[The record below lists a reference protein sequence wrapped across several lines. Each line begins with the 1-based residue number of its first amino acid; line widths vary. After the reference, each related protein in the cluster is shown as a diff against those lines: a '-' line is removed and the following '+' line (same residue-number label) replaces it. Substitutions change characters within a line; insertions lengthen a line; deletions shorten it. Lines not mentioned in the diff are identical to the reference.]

1 MASQWQNFLANL
13 GAWQGSFTGIS
24 PTGTELKTTLSLLS
38 LEAGEQNAEG
48 AISMVRFRLQRFEGG
63 DRSAPPS
70 SDLSQEYRSLGR
82 QVVFFDTGTFCKGSL
97 QLAPGTVFG
106 GEFGFVHGDRRHRLV
121 LLYTEAGD
129 ADQLVLIREYRVGS
143 GAQEC
148 PPLTPEQLQGSWQGS
163 RATIAADWPEPDRS
177 EARVSFSAAEMAELQ
192 WLADG
197 GYCRW
202 PQQVSHREAFSVEA
216 GWLTAPDRLERLI
229 RCYDGS
235 GAWVSATHEVLE
247 R

>member
-1 MASQWQNFLANL
+1 MASQWQNFLHNL

-24 PTGTELKTTLSLLS
+24 PSGAVLKDTPSLLS
-38 LEAGEQNAEG
+38 LEAGEQSGEG

-82 QVVFFDTGTFCKGSL
+82 HVVFFDTGTFCKGSL

-121 LLYTEAGD
+121 LLYSEAGR
-129 ADQLVLIREYRVGS
+129 ADQLVLIREFRVGS
-143 GAQEC
+143 TASEY
-148 PPLTPEQLQGSWQGS
+148 PPLTPEQLQGLWQGS
-163 RATIAADWPEPDRS
+163 AATISADWPEPDQ
-177 EARVSFSAAEMAELQ
+177 ADAQVSFTDADLGELQ
-192 WLADG
+192 WLPDG

-202 PQQVSHREAFSVEA
+202 PQQVSHRQAFSVEA

-229 RCYDGS
+229 RRYDGS
-235 GAWVSATHEVLE
+235 GAWQSASHEVLK

>member
-1 MASQWQNFLANL
+1 MATQWQNFLANL
-13 GAWQGSFTGIS
+13 GAWEGSFTGIS
-24 PTGTELKTTLSLLS
+24 PTGAVLQDTPSLLT
-38 LEAGEQNAEG
+38 LEAGEQSADG
-48 AISMVRFRLQRFEGG
+48 AITMVRFRLQRFEGG
-63 DRSAPPS
+63 DRGVAPS
-70 SDLSQEYRSLGR
+70 SDRSQEYRSLGR

-121 LLYTEAGD
+121 LLYGEAGS
-129 ADQLVLIREYRVGS
+129 ADQLVLIREFRVGS
-143 GAQEC
+143 TAQEF
-148 PPLTPEQLQGSWQGS
+148 PSLTADQLQGPWQGAA
-163 RATIAADWPEPDRS
+163 ATISADWPEADRA
-177 EARVSFSAAEMAELQ
+177 EVQVSFSAAELADVQ

-202 PQQVSHREAFSVEA
+202 PQQVSHRHAFTVEA

-229 RCYDGS
+229 RRYDSS
-235 GAWVSATHEVLE
+235 GAWLSATHEMLH

>member
-1 MASQWQNFLANL
+1 MASQWQNFLLNL

-24 PTGTELKTTLSLLS
+24 PTGAVLKDTPSLLT
-38 LEAGEQNAEG
+38 LEAGEQSGDG
-48 AISMVRFRLQRFEGG
+48 AITMVRFGLQRFEGG
-63 DRSAPPS
+63 DRGAAPS

-121 LLYTEAGD
+121 LLYGEAGS
-129 ADQLVLIREYRVGS
+129 ADQLVLIREFRVGT

-148 PPLTPEQLQGSWQGS
+148 PPLTAEQVQGPWQGTA
-163 RATIAADWPEPDRS
+163 ATIAADWPEPDRA
-177 EARVSFSAAEMAELQ
+177 EAQVNFTAAELAGFQ
-192 WLADG
+192 WLPDG

-202 PQQVSHREAFSVEA
+202 PQQVSHREAFTVEA

-229 RCYDGS
+229 RRYDGS
-235 GAWVSATHEVLE
+235 GAWLSASHEVL
-247 R
+247 RR

>member
-1 MASQWQNFLANL
+1 MASQWQNFLLNL

-24 PTGTELKTTLSLLS
+24 PTGAVLKDTPSLLT
-38 LEAGEQNAEG
+38 LEAGDRSGDG
-48 AISMVRFRLQRFEGG
+48 AITMVRFGLQRFEGG
-63 DRSAPPS
+63 DRGAAPS

-121 LLYTEAGD
+121 LLYGEAGS
-129 ADQLVLIREYRVGS
+129 ADQLVLIREFRVGT

-148 PPLTPEQLQGSWQGS
+148 PPLTADQVQGPWQGTA
-163 RATIAADWPEPDRS
+163 ATIAADWSEPDRA
-177 EARVSFSAAEMAELQ
+177 EAQVDFTAAELAALQ
-192 WLADG
+192 WLPDG

-202 PQQVSHREAFSVEA
+202 PQQVSHREAFTVEA
-216 GWLTAPDRLERLI
+216 GWLTGPDRLERLI
-229 RCYDGS
+229 RRYDGS
-235 GAWVSATHEVLE
+235 GAWLSATHQVLG